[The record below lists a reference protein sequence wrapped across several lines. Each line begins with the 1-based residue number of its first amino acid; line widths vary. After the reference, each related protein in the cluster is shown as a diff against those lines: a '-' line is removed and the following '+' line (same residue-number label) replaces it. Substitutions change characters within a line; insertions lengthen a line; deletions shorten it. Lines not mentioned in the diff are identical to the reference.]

1 VNPSLTFD
9 QGGHIHF
16 DVSPEKIQLAS
27 VLQFITD
34 LINSFISP
42 GSGLTI
48 ALHTA
53 PVEVACTLDL
63 PMPDI
68 AGGTFAISNVRL
80 GALFAIGLNSD
91 NQFQFTLGMNLSK
104 MEAPFAIVVFILGG
118 GGWVNAQLTYAPG
131 GGRTPVVSVQI
142 GISAIAA
149 LEISLGPISGGV
161 MISFSL
167 TATYS
172 TGSSLDLGIVIVV
185 AGYVSLLD
193 IVEADITL
201 MLEAD
206 YAAGTLT
213 GRGSVDVEIKI
224 CWCFTL
230 SIHEEV
236 EYSFGNAAGAQSHA
250 EEFLAPSG
258 AFLGQRE
265 EAFAVGSDAFWNAAS
280 DYIDVLAA

>member
-1 VNPSLTFD
+1 VKAAIDLPFGSDVDVFSEGPIYLRLLNPQFTATILFQAGAGQQTVEQVSGAITGNWEMQIAGLSLITFVNTSLTFD

-16 DVSPEKIQLAS
+16 NVSPEKIQLAS
-27 VLQFITD
+27 VMQFIAD

-48 ALHTA
+48 AFDTA
-53 PVEVACTLDL
+53 PLEVTCNLDL

-131 GGRTPVVSVQI
+131 GGRTPVVSIQI

-149 LEISLGPISGGV
+149 LEIALGPVCGGV

-167 TATYS
+167 FATYS

-201 MLEAD
+201 MLEAIMR
-206 YAAGTLT
+206 T
-213 GRGSVDVEIKI
+213 
-224 CWCFTL
+224 
-230 SIHEEV
+230 
-236 EYSFGNAAGAQSHA
+236 
-250 EEFLAPSG
+250 
-258 AFLGQRE
+258 
-265 EAFAVGSDAFWNAAS
+265 AS
-280 DYIDVLAA
+280 